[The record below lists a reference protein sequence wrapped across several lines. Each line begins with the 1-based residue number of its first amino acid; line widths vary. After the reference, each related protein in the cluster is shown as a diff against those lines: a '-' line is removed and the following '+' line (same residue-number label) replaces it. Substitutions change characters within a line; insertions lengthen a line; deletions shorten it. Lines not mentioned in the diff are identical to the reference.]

1 CAVCLRI
8 GPYCLEI
15 QQSAENRVKS
25 VRAWHP
31 RALTPLV
38 ESDASV

>member
-1 CAVCLRI
+1 
-8 GPYCLEI
+8 
-15 QQSAENRVKS
+15 ENRVKS